1 MPTTSGTAVTVAP
14 AVASGT
20 GITRFVGVGVKP
32 TNGVGSSGVAG
43 SATVTYTLT
52 IP

>member
-1 MPTTSGTAVTVAP
+1 LPTTSATAQTIAP
-14 AVASGT
+14 AVVSGT
-20 GITRFVGVGVKP
+20 GVTRFIGVGVKP
-32 TNGVGSSGVAG
+32 TNGASSSGVAG

>member
-1 MPTTSGTAVTVAP
+1 MPTTSGAAVTVAP

-20 GITRFVGVGVKP
+20 PVTRFIGVGVKP
-32 TNGVGSSGVAG
+32 TNGASSSGVAG